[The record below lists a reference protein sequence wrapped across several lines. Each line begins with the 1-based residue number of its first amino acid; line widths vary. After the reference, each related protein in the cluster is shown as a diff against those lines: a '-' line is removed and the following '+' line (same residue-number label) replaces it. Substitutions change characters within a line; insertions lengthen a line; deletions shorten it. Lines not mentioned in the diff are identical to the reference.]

1 MTLFTSGLVRVL
13 TDPEAKYF
21 ESGSSVVR
29 FYAGSYDGKT
39 KDGEYINNAIEVQA
53 WGKDGEIIINYC
65 PKGSQVHIGGTLHM
79 DEWIDKETG
88 KKRNRHYLKAMRVEL
103 PPRSG
108 VDENPPPTP
117 AAAQPSPDSIPF

>member
-13 TDPEAKYF
+13 TDPEAKFF

-39 KDGEYINNAIEVQA
+39 KDGEYVNNAIEVQA
-53 WGKDGEIIINYC
+53 WGKDGEIILNYC
-65 PKGSQVHIGGTLHM
+65 PKGSQVHLGGTLHM
-79 DEWIDKETG
+79 DEWVDKETG

-103 PPRSG
+103 PPRDSAA
-108 VDENPPPTP
+108 EAPAPKP
-117 AAAQPSPDSIPF
+117 AAEDLNKDFIPF